1 MAEGFFNKFK
11 MMIGM
16 GEEEDEEEEVMM
28 EAEQTPAVQTRPQ
41 PVAVNSHRSF
51 SYPDRSSSYTQ
62 PKVEHRESKVVSM
75 QNNSTA
81 ARQQQFKLV
90 VTEPASFD
98 ECPKLVDSLK
108 SRKPLIINL
117 ANLDNETAHKI
128 FNFLSGATYAL
139 NGNVQKVANNIF
151 VFTPDNVD
159 VLSSI
164 ETEQRSSGISIAAS
178 PWRR

>member
-1 MAEGFFNKFK
+1 MAEGFFNRFK

-16 GEEEDEEEEVMM
+16 EEVDEEDEMEEEVV
-28 EAEQTPAVQTRPQ
+28 EVKRTPAAQMRPQ
-41 PVAVNSHRSF
+41 PVAVNSHRDF
-51 SYPDRSSSYTQ
+51 SYPERSSFNQ
-62 PKVEHRESKVVSM
+62 PKMEPRESKVVSM
-75 QNNSTA
+75 QNNGTA
-81 ARQQQFKLV
+81 ARQQFKLV
-90 VTEPASFD
+90 VTEPSSFD
-98 ECPKLVDSLK
+98 ECPKLVDGLK

-159 VLSSI
+159 VLSGT
-164 ETEQRSSGISIAAS
+164 ETEARSTMSIAGS